1 MSVTPRKWLP
11 QSPAKTPSWWPVAEC
26 GNTRRCAPAGDP
38 MHSLRCMAAGLHC
51 IEESGRLS
59 MENDKKGSASP
70 TTVENLEFATYVA
83 NNMPI
88 AYGGTVC
95 RRSPTQQMESKSST
109 R

>member
-1 MSVTPRKWLP
+1 
-11 QSPAKTPSWWPVAEC
+11 
-26 GNTRRCAPAGDP
+26 
-38 MHSLRCMAAGLHC
+38 
-51 IEESGRLS
+51 